1 MTMPA
6 LGSLLVGSGA
16 VTRDKIIE
24 AQRRRTIYGGTLD
37 TVLLEMGA
45 VDERTLTAHLAEASG
60 LPAPLP
66 ERLGRPDRE
75 LRQTMSAEDA
85 RRLSAA
91 PFGRSDGVL
100 DLALHPEADADAIA
114 AWADTAGLKVTCF
127 VVLEARFRELMAVL
141 YGDAVSPRFVSVLAR
156 LMGAV
161 GARQRSG
168 PAAQV
173 TPPPRPLVDTMA
185 VGPRARPAPTP
196 APTLVERA
204 PTLVERAP
212 AVVERA
218 PEPEPEPDIEIVEDA
233 EPADALLEAAG
244 STDVRRAREAIAALV
259 ERREVRAVP
268 ILIRRLGEGPL
279 ARDTHAALVTLARQ
293 DFGPAPR
300 SWQGW
305 WDRAQNRSRIEWLFE
320 ALGHKRSDLRLAA
333 SEELEAMTGAYF
345 GYHFDLPERDR
356 EEARRRWSHWWQ
368 TSGKPVP
375 GARAR

>member
-1 MTMPA
+1 MTMPPLA
-6 LGSLLVGSGA
+6 SLLVGSGA
-16 VTRDKIIE
+16 VTRDKLTE

-66 ERLGRPDRE
+66 ERLRRPDLEARSG
-75 LRQTMSAEDA
+75 MSAEDA

-91 PFGRSDGVL
+91 PFGRAEGVL
-100 DLALHPEADADAIA
+100 ELALHPEADAEVIA
-114 AWADTAGLKVTCF
+114 AWGDTAGLRVACF
-127 VVLEARFRELMAVL
+127 VVLEVRFRELMAVL

-168 PAAQV
+168 PV
-173 TPPPRPLVDTMA
+173 PSLTPPPRPLVDTMA
-185 VGPRARPAPTP
+185 LRPRPKPAPP
-196 APTLVERA
+196 PE
-204 PTLVERAP
+204 PP
-212 AVVERA
+212 PVVVA
-218 PEPEPEPDIEIVEDA
+218 PEPEPEIEIVEDWPPPEA
-233 EPADALLEAAG
+233 SDALLEAAASG
-244 STDVRRAREAIAALV
+244 PPASAREAIAALA

-268 ILIRRLGEGPL
+268 VLLGRLADEELAGE
-279 ARDTHAALVTLARQ
+279 AHAALVTLARQ
-293 DFGPAPR
+293 DFGKTAR
-300 SWQGW
+300 GWQGW
-305 WDRAQNRSRIEWLFE
+305 WDKARNRSRIEWLFE

-333 SEELEAMTGAYF
+333 SEELQAMTGAYF

-368 TSGKPVP
+368 TSRKTAP
-375 GARAR
+375 GERTP